1 MNVESLRR
9 WFPALASIAAIGVPV
24 LFAFARPG
32 SVPGSDALFQL
43 YQPMMTLFGERAARF
58 VFCSLWLAI
67 DAALIWWLVIR
78 KHRDID
84 APPVD
89 YLAD

>member
-1 MNVESLRR
+1 VKTARL
-9 WFPALASIAAIGVPV
+9 WLVALISIAAIVGPV

-43 YQPMMTLFGERAARF
+43 YHPLVTLLGERAARF
-58 VFCSLWLAI
+58 TFCSVWLTI
-67 DAALIWWLVIR
+67 DALLVWWLVIR